1 MFHVSQEIYNSV
13 RQCMAYPEPILVMTD
28 GKRIFAGEPLA
39 YPHIYPHMNSF
50 FPEYNILPLDSGKEQ
65 RELGLGLFDDDR
77 QVRIEVSISD
87 VNVERRWTT
96 CPNNYVGQHYRQ
108 APYLPLRLR
117 YQLLIR

>member
-39 YPHIYPHMNSF
+39 
-50 FPEYNILPLDSGKEQ
+50 FPKYNILPLDSGKEQ

-77 QVRIEVSISD
+77 QVRIEVCITD
-87 VNVERRWTT
+87 ANLERVGTT
-96 CPNNYVGQHYRQ
+96 CANNYVGQHYRQ